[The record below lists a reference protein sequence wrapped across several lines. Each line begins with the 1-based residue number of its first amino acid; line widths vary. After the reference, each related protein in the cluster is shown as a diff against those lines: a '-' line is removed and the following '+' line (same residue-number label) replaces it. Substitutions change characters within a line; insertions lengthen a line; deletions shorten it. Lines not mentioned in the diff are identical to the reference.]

1 MVLDQNYSRV
11 HWEDGVEEKDS
22 THQDWDKFHLEEEEE
37 NDDWDVTTNIRPSGI
52 ELAPNLR
59 HRNSSVFRMVMYS
72 KNPNKN

>member
-1 MVLDQNYSRV
+1 MTQSNVSEHNFSRV

-37 NDDWDVTTNIRPSGI
+37 EEEEDDWDVTTNIRPSGI

-59 HRNSSVFRMVMYS
+59 H
-72 KNPNKN
+72 